1 MARRLTVRAEDFPL
15 RGTFR
20 ISRGAR
26 TTAEV
31 VLVEI
36 EADGVVARGE
46 CTPYKRYGETREGV
60 VAAIEAMAGPVGEGM
75 TRAELQSAMKAGAA
89 RNALDCALWDLEAKA
104 TGRRAWQIAGLPEPR
119 PVTTVF
125 TVSLD
130 ETDKMAAQAR
140 ENAHR
145 PLLKLKLTG
154 DGDLE
159 RVRAVRENAPSSR
172 IVVDANEG
180 WSMAHLER
188 YAQAFADL
196 GVEMIEQP
204 LHADDDGGLAGFR
217 APLPIGADEACH
229 TTETL
234 ERLRGRYAVVNI
246 KLDKTGGLTEA
257 LRLKAAAEAM
267 GFRIMVGCMMATSL
281 SMAPGVLVAQG
292 VDLVDLDGPLWMA
305 RDREPGL
312 RYEGSLVHP
321 PEAALWG

>member
-1 MARRLTVRAEDFPL
+1 MPALTVRPEDFPL

-31 VLVEI
+31 VLAEI
-36 EADGVVARGE
+36 RDGDLVARGE

-60 VAAIEAMAGPVGEGM
+60 VAAIAAMAGAVADGI
-75 TRAELQSAMKAGAA
+75 TRAELQAAMPAGAA
-89 RNALDCALWDLEAKA
+89 RNAIDCALWDLEAKR
-104 TGRRAWQIAGLPEPR
+104 TGRRAWQIAGMAEPA

-125 TVSLD
+125 TISLD
-130 ETDKMAAQAR
+130 ETGKMAEQAR

-159 RVRAVRENAPSSR
+159 RVRAVRESAPASR

-180 WSMAHLER
+180 WTPAHLER

-196 GVEMIEQP
+196 RVEMIEQP
-204 LHADDDGGLAGFR
+204 LHADDDGALADFR

-234 ERLRGRYAVVNI
+234 ERLRGRYQVVNI

-305 RDREPGL
+305 KDREPGL
-312 RYEGSLVHP
+312 RYDGSLVHP
-321 PEAALWG
+321 SEPALWG

>member
-1 MARRLTVRAEDFPL
+1 MPALTVRPEDFPL

-31 VLVEI
+31 VLAEI
-36 EADGVVARGE
+36 RDGDLVARGE

-60 VAAIEAMAGPVGEGM
+60 VAAIEAMAGAVADGI
-75 TRAELQSAMKAGAA
+75 TREELQSAMPAGAA
-89 RNALDCALWDLEAKA
+89 RNAIDCALWDLEAKR
-104 TGRRAWQIAGLPEPR
+104 TGRRAWQIAGLAEPR

-125 TVSLD
+125 TISLD
-130 ETDKMAAQAR
+130 ETERMAAQAR

-159 RVRAVRENAPSSR
+159 RVRAVRENAPGSR

-180 WSMAHLER
+180 WTAGHLER

-196 GVEMIEQP
+196 RVEMIEQP
-204 LHADDDGGLAGFR
+204 LHADDDGALAGFR
-217 APLPIGADEACH
+217 SPLPIGADEACH

-234 ERLRGRYAVVNI
+234 ERLKGKYRVVNI

-321 PEAALWG
+321 PEPALWG

>member
-1 MARRLTVRAEDFPL
+1 MPILTVRGEDFPL
-15 RGTFR
+15 KGTFR

-31 VLVEI
+31 VYVEI
-36 EADGVVARGE
+36 RDGDVVGRGE
-46 CTPYKRYGETREGV
+46 CTPYKRYGETRDGV
-60 VAAIEAMAGPVGEGM
+60 IADIQAMAGALGEGM
-75 TRAELQSAMKAGAA
+75 TRQELQTAMKAGAA
-89 RNALDCALWDLEAKA
+89 RNAVDCALWDLEAK
-104 TGRRAWQIAGLPEPR
+104 RAGKRVWELAGLPAPK

-125 TVSLD
+125 TISLD
-130 ETDKMAAQAR
+130 DTDKMGAQAR

-159 RVRAVRENAPSSR
+159 RVQAVRRNAPDSR

-180 WSMAHLER
+180 WSVEHLER

-204 LHADDDGGLAGFR
+204 LHADRDEAVGTFR
-217 APLPIGADEACH
+217 SPLPIGADESCH
-229 TTETL
+229 TSADVP
-234 ERLRGRYAVVNI
+234 RLKRLYQVANI

-257 LRLKAAAEAM
+257 LKLKAAAEAAGM
-267 GFRIMVGCMMATSL
+267 RIMVGCMVATSL
-281 SMAPGVLVAQG
+281 SMAPALLVAQG
-292 VDLVDLDGPLWMA
+292 VDFVDVDGPLWMA

>member
-1 MARRLTVRAEDFPL
+1 MPVLTVRGEDFPL
-15 RGTFR
+15 KGTFR

-31 VLVEI
+31 VYVEI
-36 EADGVVARGE
+36 RDGDVVGRGE
-46 CTPYKRYGETREGV
+46 CTPYKRYGETREAV
-60 VAAIEAMAGPVGEGM
+60 IADIQAVAGALGEGM
-75 TRAELQSAMKAGAA
+75 TRQELQTAMKAGAA
-89 RNALDCALWDLEAKA
+89 RNALDCALWDLEAK
-104 TGRRAWQIAGLPEPR
+104 RAGKRVWELAGLPAPK

-125 TVSLD
+125 TISLD
-130 ETDKMAAQAR
+130 DTDKMGAQAR

-159 RVRAVRENAPSSR
+159 RVQAVRRNAPDSR

-180 WSMAHLER
+180 WSVEHLER

-196 GVEMIEQP
+196 RVEMIEQP
-204 LHADDDGGLAGFR
+204 LHADRDEAVGTFR
-217 APLPIGADEACH
+217 SPLPIGADESCH
-229 TTETL
+229 TSADVP
-234 ERLRGRYAVVNI
+234 RLKRLYQVANI

-257 LRLKAAAEAM
+257 LKLKAAAEAAGM
-267 GFRIMVGCMMATSL
+267 RIMVGCMVATSL
-281 SMAPGVLVAQG
+281 SMAPALLVAQG
-292 VDLVDLDGPLWMA
+292 VDFVDVDGPLWMA